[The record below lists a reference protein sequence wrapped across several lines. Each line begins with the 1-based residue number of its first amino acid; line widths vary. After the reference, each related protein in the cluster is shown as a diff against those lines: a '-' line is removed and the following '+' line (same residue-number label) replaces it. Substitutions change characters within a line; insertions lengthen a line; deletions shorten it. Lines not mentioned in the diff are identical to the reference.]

1 MLPQWFFVTGILL
14 SLFVGTSQS
23 LAQVC
28 SQAGCRCSP
37 AIGIHESRSLECLE
51 NSPDLDPGSTELVY
65 LSGRPCLVVRTYY
78 LGLTPAYPQEVLPPP
93 GMPMENQYAV
103 MRFRLIPV
111 AGSPGQSRPQ
121 YPQATVAPAWTI
133 SPSPWPRLAPSCGRG
148 QYPPVGISSSP
159 VFSNVS
165 ERRLTITGGRSIS
178 VSTAPWAP

>member
-1 MLPQWFFVTGILL
+1 MQRKWCFAMATILC
-14 SLFVGTSQS
+14 LFVGTSQS
-23 LAQVC
+23 WAQGY
-28 SQAGCRCSP
+28 SHLGCRCSP
-37 AIGIHESRSLECLE
+37 AIGIQERRSLECLE
-51 NSPDLDPGSTELVY
+51 NSQDLDHGSMELVY
-65 LSGRPCLVVRTYY
+65 LSGHPCLVVRTYY

-165 ERRLTITGGRSIS
+165 ERRLTITAGRSIS
-178 VSTAPWAP
+178 GYTAPLAP